1 MAKKTTK
8 TEHDMQFVKP
18 STQPI
23 INQKTQQRQKKKQPA
38 VDEKNLQKT
47 KIQKYKEEIKSIEK
61 SIILPKKSIFSG
73 AELKMTIKK
82 QKKNKIVRVVSIR
95 PILKDESFGKVMPIS
110 HEYNEG
116 VSIDTI
122 KKSTLSA
129 LNKPSYDIEL
139 GTGKKKELSDKV
151 IEMVKSSPDV
161 IDDLDFTALFDWPFK
176 GYFWLNYSIAYI
188 NPVRHDISDAVIDKD
203 GNMKFTF
210 YQNIF
215 ELPKN
220 GEVKYTKK
228 EDYKK
233 IVEFINRNSAALK
246 RCIELA
252 KKIECDGACLKMN
265 VSTTGFYAVL
275 KFQKQQYK
283 KHMSNVVDFDA
294 LEAWVDV
301 MTDDYKKFEAELR
314 ERIEDRFR
322 KLKIYGSMLHL
333 VILKMIAEREG
344 KEWPEQYLW
353 IEDNISEEIDKV
365 QNKMVVPMLSQKE
378 IEGAVEDM
386 VSCGLL
392 VKKHKK
398 MFAVKGEPFLP
409 KAKNIELMVTD
420 DYMIFAE
427 MIYRDYGWIKGG
439 NVVDVL
445 RKDISEYNDFDWFA
459 WAING
464 MNIKEDTAESDYLPL
479 LEHRCIV
486 LSFDEAN
493 EIGAFLVCRSD
504 VWKDYALTMMEIAE
518 DYGEKWYWKIVS
530 ECIGDAKKIG
540 NIHESYMLSH
550 GDRRLL
556 VHEMKKKD
564 AQVEDLG
571 VDVDFDTYD
580 DFADSDIEDIHDNT
594 KQKIYGQPDDID
606 FDDYI

>member
-23 INQKTQQRQKKKQPA
+23 INQKTQQKQKKKQPA

-73 AELKMTIKK
+73 AELKMMIKK

-95 PILKDESFGKVMPIS
+95 PILKDESFGKVIPIS

-116 VSIDTI
+116 VSLDTI
-122 KKSTLSA
+122 KKIALNA

-252 KKIECDGACLKMN
+252 KKIECDGAYLKMN

-275 KFQKQQYK
+275 RFQKQQYK
-283 KHMSNVVDFDA
+283 KHMSNIVDFDA

-365 QNKMVVPMLSQKE
+365 QNKVVAPMFSQKE
-378 IEGAVEDM
+378 IEAAVEDM

-464 MNIKEDTAESDYLPL
+464 MNIKEDTSESDYLPL

-564 AQVEDLG
+564 AQVEDFG

-580 DFADSDIEDIHDNT
+580 DFADSDIEDIHDNK

>member
-23 INQKTQQRQKKKQPA
+23 INQKTQQKQKKKQPA

-95 PILKDESFGKVMPIS
+95 PILKDESFGKVVPIS

-122 KKSTLSA
+122 KKSALNA

-139 GTGKKKELSDKV
+139 GTDKKKELSDKV

-161 IDDLDFTALFDWPFK
+161 VDDLDFTALFDWPFK

-464 MNIKEDTAESDYLPL
+464 MNIKEDTAESDYMPL